1 MQASVPCQGAYT
13 NPYETGQH
21 SRYQLPEKKKIQAMM
36 QNHRKH
42 ENKTICCGTVQTDVR
57 SA

>member
-21 SRYQLPEKKKIQAMM
+21 SRYQLPEKKKIQVMM

-42 ENKTICCGTVQTDVR
+42 DNKAIRCSTVQTDVR